1 MANLRKEAKGR
12 ECQVR
17 IPGICTGENET
28 VVLAHY
34 TSSWLRG
41 MGSKPHDIYGAYCC
55 VACHNAI
62 DGRVRT
68 NYSREELRLM
78 HAEGVFR
85 TIGILLREGK
95 ICLTG

>member
-34 TSSWLRG
+34 TRSWLRG
-41 MGSKPHDIYGAYCC
+41 MGSKPHDIFGVYCC
-55 VACHNAI
+55 AACHNAI

-68 NYSREELRLM
+68 NYSREQLRLM
-78 HAEGVFR
+78 HAEGVLR
-85 TIGILLREGK
+85 TINILLKEGK
-95 ICLTG
+95 ICLIG

>member
-28 VVLAHY
+28 VILAHY

-41 MGSKPHDIYGAYCC
+41 MGSKPHDIFGAYCC
-55 VACHNAI
+55 AACHNAI

-68 NYSREELRLM
+68 NYSREQLRLM
-78 HAEGVFR
+78 HAEGVLR
-85 TIGILLREGK
+85 TINILLKEGK
-95 ICLTG
+95 ICLIG

>member
-1 MANLRKEAKGR
+1 MANLRKEARGR

-17 IPGICTGENET
+17 IPGICTGESET

-34 TSSWLRG
+34 TAPWLRG
-41 MGSKPHDIYGAYCC
+41 MGSKPDDIFGAYCC

-68 NYSREELRLM
+68 SYTRESLRLM
-78 HAEGVFR
+78 HAEGVLR
-85 TIGILLREGK
+85 TQQILRKEGK
-95 ICLTG
+95 L